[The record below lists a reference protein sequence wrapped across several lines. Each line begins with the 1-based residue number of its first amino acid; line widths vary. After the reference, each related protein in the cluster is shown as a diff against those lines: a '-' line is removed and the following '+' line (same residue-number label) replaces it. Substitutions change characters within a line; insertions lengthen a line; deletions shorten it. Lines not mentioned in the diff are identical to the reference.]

1 MSATK
6 ILLLTPYLHSN
17 RGNSTTAKR
26 IASGLEQKGVDV
38 TVFAYEEDGWN
49 EEIES
54 EARACD
60 LIHIIHFYRF
70 SKWAKKTKFQLNKP
84 YIMTNGGTD
93 VNLDLYNLG
102 NRAEMLDILQNAK
115 AITVFTDDAK
125 AKLCHAYSGMG
136 LRIEVI
142 KQSVWFPISREN
154 ADSLNLEPGEPAI
167 LLPSGLREVKDI
179 FFLIEEI
186 ICLQKKYPKLHF
198 LIAGMV
204 LDENIYET
212 LKQYMEKYSWIHFL
226 ENVPI
231 ENMVSLYNW
240 GDVVL
245 NTSISEGQS
254 SSILEAMQ
262 MGCVVLARNNPG
274 NASIIEDGVNGYLFN
289 DGKEFLEKIKVVL
302 TELEKARWINHN
314 PKSFVQTN
322 HLFEDE
328 IEAFMKLYQDCLQK
342 P

>member
-1 MSATK
+1 MK

-26 IASGLEQKGVDV
+26 MASGLKQNGVDV
-38 TVFAYEEDGWN
+38 TVFAYEEDAWN
-49 EEIES
+49 EDIEAES
-54 EARACD
+54 ANCN

-70 SKWAKKTKFQLNKP
+70 SKWAKKTNFRLNKP

-102 NRAEMLDILQNAK
+102 NRAEMLEILQNAG

-125 AKLCHAYSGMG
+125 EKLCHAYREMG

-142 KQSVWFPISREN
+142 KQSVWFPISKEDAN
-154 ADSLNLEPGEPAI
+154 GLNVVPGEPAI

-179 FFLIEEI
+179 FFLMEEMVY
-186 ICLQKKYPKLHF
+186 LQKRYPKLQF

-212 LKQYMEKYSWIHFL
+212 LKQYIEKYNWIHFL
-226 ENVPI
+226 ENVPL
-231 ENMVSLYNW
+231 EKMVLLYRW
-240 GDVVL
+240 AGIVL

-274 NASIIEDGVNGYLFN
+274 NASIIEDGINGYLFH
-289 DGKEFLEKIKVVL
+289 DGKEFLNKIEVVL
-302 TELEKARWINHN
+302 TEQAEAQRIIHN
-314 PKSFVQTN
+314 AKSFVQTN
-322 HLFEDE
+322 HLFENE
-328 IEAFMKLYQDCLQK
+328 IMAFIKLYQECI
-342 P
+342 

>member
-1 MSATK
+1 MK
-6 ILLLTPYLHSN
+6 ILLLTPFLYSN

-26 IASGLEQKGVDV
+26 IASGLEQNGVDV
-38 TVFAYEEDGWN
+38 TVFAYEEDAWN
-49 EEIES
+49 DEIDRQ
-54 EARACD
+54 AKNCD

-102 NRAEMLDILQNAK
+102 NRAEMLDILQNAS

-142 KQSVWFPISREN
+142 MQSVWFPISEEN
-154 ADSLNLEPGEPAI
+154 ADDLKLGIGEPAI
-167 LLPSGLREVKDI
+167 LLPSGLRAVKDV
-179 FFLIEEI
+179 FFLMEEI
-186 ICLQKKYPKLHF
+186 VGLQKKYPNLQF

-212 LKQYMEKYSWIHFL
+212 LNQYIEKYSWIHFL

-231 ENMVSLYNW
+231 ENMVSLYKW
-240 GDVVL
+240 AHIVL

-254 SSILEAMQ
+254 SAILEAME

-289 DGKEFLEKIKVVL
+289 DGKEFLNKINVVL
-302 TELEKARWINHN
+302 TEQEKAQRIIQNAKN
-314 PKSFVQTN
+314 FVQTN
-322 HLFEDE
+322 HYFEDE
-328 IEAFMKLYQDCLQK
+328 IKAFIKLYQDCLQK

>member
-1 MSATK
+1 MK
-6 ILLLTPYLHSN
+6 ILLLTPFLYSN

-26 IASGLEQKGVDV
+26 IASGLEQNGVDV
-38 TVFAYEEDGWN
+38 TVFAYEEDAWN
-49 EEIES
+49 DEIDRQ
-54 EARACD
+54 AKNCD

-70 SKWAKKTKFQLNKP
+70 SKWARKTNFQLNKP

-93 VNLDLYNLG
+93 VNLDLYNRG
-102 NRAEMLDILQNAK
+102 NRTEMLDILRNAR

-125 AKLCHAYSGMG
+125 AKLCHAYSKMR

-142 KQSVWFPISREN
+142 KQSVWFPTSEEN
-154 ADSLNLEPGEPAI
+154 VDGLDLVPGKPAI
-167 LLPSGLREVKDI
+167 LLPSGLRAVKDV
-179 FFLIEEI
+179 FFLMEEI
-186 ICLQKKYPKLHF
+186 VGLQKKYPNLQF

-212 LKQYMEKYSWIHFL
+212 LNQYIEKYSWIHFW

-231 ENMVSLYNW
+231 ENMVSLYKW
-240 GDVVL
+240 AHIVL

-254 SSILEAMQ
+254 SAILEAME

-289 DGKEFLEKIKVVL
+289 DGKEFLNKINVVL
-302 TELEKARWINHN
+302 TEQEKAQRIIQNAKN
-314 PKSFVQTN
+314 FVQTN
-322 HLFEDE
+322 HYFEDE
-328 IEAFMKLYQDCLQK
+328 IKAFIKLYQDCLQK

>member
-1 MSATK
+1 MK

-26 IASGLEQKGVDV
+26 IASGLKQKGVDV
-38 TVFAYEEDGWN
+38 TVFAYEEDEWN
-49 EEIES
+49 EEIKGK
-54 EARACD
+54 ADTCD
-60 LIHIIHFYRF
+60 VIHIIHFYRF

-102 NRAEMLDILQNAK
+102 NRAEMLDILQNAG

-125 AKLCHAYSGMG
+125 EKLCKAYSKMG

-142 KQSVWFPISREN
+142 KQSVWFPISEE
-154 ADSLNLEPGEPAI
+154 ASTSLNVVPGDPAI
-167 LLPSGLREVKDI
+167 LLPSGLREVKDV

-186 ICLQKKYPKLHF
+186 ILLQKKYPNLQF

-204 LDENIYET
+204 LDKNIYDT
-212 LKQYMEKYSWIHFL
+212 LKKYIEKYSWIHFL

-231 ENMVSLYNW
+231 EKMVSLYKW
-240 GDVVL
+240 ADIVL

-254 SSILEAMQ
+254 SAILEAMET
-262 MGCVVLARNNPG
+262 GCVVLARNNPG
-274 NASIIEDGVNGYLFN
+274 NASIIEDGINGYLFN
-289 DGKEFLEKIKVVL
+289 DGKEFLEKVEVVL
-302 TELEKARWINHN
+302 TQQEKAQMIISNA
-314 PKSFVQTN
+314 KGFVQTH

-328 IEAFMKLYQDCLQK
+328 ISAFIKLYQDCLQ
-342 P
+342 